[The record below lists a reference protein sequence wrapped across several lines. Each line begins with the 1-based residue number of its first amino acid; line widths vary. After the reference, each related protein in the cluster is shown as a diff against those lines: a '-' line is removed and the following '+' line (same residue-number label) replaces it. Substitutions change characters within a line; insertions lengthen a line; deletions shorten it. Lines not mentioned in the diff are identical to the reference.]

1 MPGTELGMAYSK
13 GKKKNTK
20 PLCFICVLKKKK
32 SHLKAKYCVV
42 VSEDWRSLAVH
53 GSEAS

>member
-13 GKKKNTK
+13 GKKKT
-20 PLCFICVLKKKK
+20 LCFICVLKKKK

-42 VSEDWRSLAVH
+42 VSEDWRSLTVR